1 MQDMDSWGYSFRL
14 GATRRWFEEDAD
26 DARAWLLEHGLIDE
40 SGSVQLRLRH

>member
-26 DARAWLLEHGLIDE
+26 DVRAWLLAQEFIDE
-40 SGSVQLRLRH
+40 SSCVRFRLRQ